1 MNNTSIKYDAVID
14 ICDRI
19 NAVVRDLNEQFEKVN
34 SFSNSRSGFWKGTA
48 ANKFYNE
55 ISKKYKEI
63 PEVTEKTLPLY
74 LETIKE
80 IVEQNRATDT
90 EINAEQIAKLGFS
103 APTISI
109 PKTGGSNVKIVS
121 GIGKIKH

>member
-48 ANKFYNE
+48 ANKFYN
-55 ISKKYKEI
+55 
-63 PEVTEKTLPLY
+63 
-74 LETIKE
+74 
-80 IVEQNRATDT
+80 
-90 EINAEQIAKLGFS
+90 
-103 APTISI
+103 
-109 PKTGGSNVKIVS
+109 
-121 GIGKIKH
+121 

>member
-1 MNNTSIKYDAVID
+1 MGRVKRRACSDGVSKGMTEVV
-14 ICDRI
+14 RI

-90 EINAEQIAKLGFS
+90 EINAEQIAKLQTMTANTS
-103 APTISI
+103 QLI
-109 PKTGGSNVKIVS
+109 
-121 GIGKIKH
+121 